1 MCSQALKMSELK
13 IPNSFQTSEQVGNL
27 GTQQAAQTRHKR
39 PPETLVER
47 VNLPPEHFFQINES
61 LGEQYRE

>member
-1 MCSQALKMSELK
+1 MSELK
-13 IPNSFQTSEQVGNL
+13 IPSFQTSEQVGNL